1 MALMASNG
9 HLLPIARP
17 RSRTFPANARIVV
30 RAREIFINGKEGYPA
45 VKKVIRR
52 ALAVGKSEDQP
63 IAAGTVQPFHA
74 KLGVA

>member
-1 MALMASNG
+1 MATICPSPG
-9 HLLPIARP
+9 HAPAP
-17 RSRTFPANARIVV
+17 CPANARIVV
-30 RAREIFINGKEGYPA
+30 RAREIFTNGKEGYPA

-52 ALAVGKSEDQP
+52 ALAARKTEDQP